1 MLDTLAV
8 FALAFIIIAVVL
20 AVAPFIG
27 TMLEKVYMPYCNWA
41 EGKVK
46 DWRKK

>member
-1 MLDTLAV
+1 MLDILAV

-20 AVAPFIG
+20 AVTPFISPI
-27 TMLEKVYMPYCNWA
+27 LENAYMPYCNWA

-46 DWRKK
+46 KWREK